1 MPVPPPELVMGD
13 IAGVDGG
20 AVRANNRGFLLGVD
34 KDPALTLV
42 IPLLHYPEVDVE
54 FGGEIVGEAH
64 AHPRRDTVMS
74 QDGASK
80 RGCVAAAT
88 DEAALRRPRDSERT
102 RIELVQT
109 LEHRGERAC
118 PDFVK
123 AFERKLITNERIRV
137 VMERRA
143 RAQPGR
149 ARASPWEGRRG
160 SKRTLP
166 NP

>member
-1 MPVPPPELVMGD
+1 MGD

-20 AVRANNRGFLLGVD
+20 AARANNRSFLLGVD
-34 KDPALTLV
+34 KDSALTLV
-42 IPLLHYPEVDVE
+42 IPPLHYPEVDVE
-54 FGGEIVGEAH
+54 TGGEIAGEAH
-64 AHPRRDTVMS
+64 PHPRRDIVIS

-88 DEAALRRPRDSERT
+88 DEVALRRPRDSERT
-102 RIELVQT
+102 RIKFAQT

-160 SKRTLP
+160 GTRTLP
-166 NP
+166 VP